1 MKKIIIGIIAI
12 LVVVMGYFVVK
23 NYTDNKTKEN
33 NKVSNVKVKDSSVL
47 VVYFS
52 ATNNT
57 KNLANKIADNLNASI
72 FEIVPKDEYT
82 SDDLDYTD
90 DNSRVVKE
98 HESENLRDIELVTT
112 KVDNWSN
119 YDTIII
125 AYPIWWGISA
135 WPVNSFVKAND
146 FTNKTVIPVCTSAS
160 SGIGESD
167 KLLKEDTKGGN
178 WVEGTRFSS
187 SVSDSEIKKWTDSL
201 K

>member
-12 LVVVMGYFVVK
+12 LVVVIGYFVVK

-72 FEIVPKDEYT
+72 FEIKPKDEYT

-98 HESENLRDIELVTT
+98 HENENLRDIELVTT
-112 KVDNWSN
+112 KVENWSN

-167 KLLKEDTKGGN
+167 KLLKEDAKGGN
-178 WVEGTRFSS
+178 WVEGIRFSS